1 MFMCSIGSFV
11 IPFDFTLQVFDK
23 YEKNPV
29 SFKMKIKLIVND
41 IESKASS
48 INAIDDI
55 DMLTLFVVEK

>member
-1 MFMCSIGSFV
+1 M
-11 IPFDFTLQVFDK
+11 
-23 YEKNPV
+23 
-29 SFKMKIKLIVND
+29 KMKLIVND